1 MAVMSSCCFDGP
13 LMCTIIALSLP
24 SQTHPVPGS
33 RSLKQGGQVPFG
45 LGILNAPFIP
55 YHLFPSRLFPRASA
69 FLHFPQQDRRT
80 HGQEFGADFSSVR
93 AALNTVTGWVRVSS
107 TGEVGVWRRPYSC
120 LANALAFFPSSCHL

>member
-55 YHLFPSRLFPRASA
+55 YHLFPSRLCFHEPLPSFISHSRTEELLDRSLEPTLAASE
-69 FLHFPQQDRRT
+69 LP
-80 HGQEFGADFSSVR
+80 
-93 AALNTVTGWVRVSS
+93 
-107 TGEVGVWRRPYSC
+107 
-120 LANALAFFPSSCHL
+120 